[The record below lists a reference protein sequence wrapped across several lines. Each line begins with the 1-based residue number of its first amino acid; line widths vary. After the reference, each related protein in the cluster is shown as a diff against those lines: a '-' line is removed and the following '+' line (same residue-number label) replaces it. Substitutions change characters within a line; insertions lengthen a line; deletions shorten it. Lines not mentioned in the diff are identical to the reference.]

1 MKITCLIPARSGSKR
16 IKNKNIIKFKKTNL
30 LKFVIKEITNSKI
43 INKFVLASDNPLYYS
58 RLDNLKNK
66 VVFFQRGKSSS
77 KDNSSSES
85 VIIEYLKKTKDDS
98 DILILLQVTNP
109 FITKNQLDSAISEFL
124 NCDYDSMLSGVKNKY
139 FFWKNKVNSKSIN
152 YNYKKRVRSQNFNEN
167 FIENGSFYIFYKK
180 NFLKYKNR
188 LHGKIGIYEM
198 PIESIHELDDMND
211 LRIIKKLLIQ

>member
-1 MKITCLIPARSGSKR
+1 VKITCIIPARSGSKR

-30 LKFVIKEITNSKI
+30 LKFVIKEIINSKI
-43 INKFVLASDNPLYYS
+43 INKFVLASDSSLYYS

-85 VIIEYLKKTKDDS
+85 VIVEYLKKTKDDS
-98 DILILLQVTNP
+98 DIIILLQVTNP

-211 LRIIKKLLIQ
+211 LRIIKKLLI

>member
-30 LKFVIKEITNSKI
+30 LKFIIREIIKSKI

-58 RLDNLKNK
+58 KLGNLKNK
-66 VVFFQRGKSSS
+66 VVFFHRGKSSS
-77 KDNSSSES
+77 KDSSTSES
-85 VIIEYLKKTKDDS
+85 VILEYLKKTKDDS

-109 FITKNQLDSAISEFL
+109 FITKDQLDEAISEFL
-124 NCDYDSMLSGVKNKY
+124 KCDFDSMLSAVKNKH
-139 FFWKNKVNSKSIN
+139 FLWKDRKISKPIN
-152 YNYKKRVRSQNFNEN
+152 YNYKKRPRSQNINGN
-167 FIENGSFYIFYKK
+167 FLENGSFYIFYKK

-198 PIESIHELDDMND
+198 PIESMHELDDMND
-211 LRIIKKLLIQ
+211 LRIINKLIK

>member
-30 LKFVIKEITNSKI
+30 LKFIIKEITNSKI
-43 INKFVLASDNPLYYS
+43 INKFILASDNPLYYS
-58 RLDNLKNK
+58 KLDNLKDK

-77 KDNSSSES
+77 KDSSTSES
-85 VIIEYLKKTKDDS
+85 VILEYLKKTKDDS

-109 FITKNQLDSAISEFL
+109 FITKDQLDEAISEFL
-124 NCDYDSMLSGVKNKY
+124 KCDFDSMLSAVKSKH
-139 FFWKNKVNSKSIN
+139 FLWKDRKNSKPIN
-152 YNYKKRVRSQNFNEN
+152 YNYKKRPRSQNINGN
-167 FIENGSFYIFYKK
+167 FLENGSFYIFYKK
-180 NFLKYKNR
+180 NFLKYRNR

-211 LRIIKKLLIQ
+211 LRIINKLIK

>member
-1 MKITCLIPARSGSKR
+1 MKITCIIPARSGSKR

-30 LKFVIKEITNSKI
+30 LKFVIKKIINSKI
-43 INKFVLASDNPLYYS
+43 INKFVLASDSSLYYS

-66 VVFFQRGKSSS
+66 VIFFQRGKSSS

-109 FITKNQLDSAISEFL
+109 FITKNQLDSAISEFISH
-124 NCDYDSMLSGVKNKY
+124 DYDSMLSGVKSKH

-152 YNYKKRVRSQNFNEN
+152 YNYKKRLRSQNFNEN

-198 PIESIHELDDMND
+198 PIESIHELDDVND
-211 LRIIKKLLIQ
+211 LRIIKKLLNQ